1 MAEWNIHL
9 LETPEEMTAVEALQR
24 LVWPGSETD
33 VIPAHM
39 LLAVIHNGG
48 LALGAFVGDN
58 LVGVSFGFPGIYT
71 TPDGPRLKH
80 HSHILGVH
88 PEWIGKGIGFALK
101 RAQWQMVRKQ
111 GLDRI
116 TWTYDPLL
124 SRNAHLNISRLGA
137 VCNTYLRS
145 EYGEMRDGL
154 NSGLPSDRFQVD
166 WWLNTKRV
174 ERRLS
179 RRSRPALTL
188 DHYRTAKATLL
199 EVHTDRGLAPCLP
212 ELTSLP
218 RAPSHV
224 SRPRTGTTTPRE
236 KDGTIS
242 REPETSGTPCPVIKP
257 GLFRGNRDYPAG
269 TGTTTLTGT
278 LLLVEIP
285 SNFPALKA
293 ADLPLARDW
302 RFYTREV
309 FEDAFATGY
318 LITDFV
324 HDKGR
329 SFYVMTHED
338 STFQDDET
346 HAGLRG

>member
-1 MAEWNIHL
+1 MAEWTIHL
-9 LETPEEMTAVEALQR
+9 LEAPEKMTAVEALQR

-39 LLAVIHNGG
+39 LLAAVHNGG
-48 LALGAFVGDN
+48 LAIGAFVGDD
-58 LVGVSFGFPGIYT
+58 LVGVSFGFPGFYT

-80 HSHILGVH
+80 HSHILGIH
-88 PEWIGKGIGFALK
+88 PDWEGKGVGFALK

-145 EYGEMRDGL
+145 EYGEMRDRL
-154 NSGLPSDRFQVD
+154 NAGLPSDRFQVD

-188 DHYRTAKATLL
+188 EHYLTAEATLF
-199 EVHTDRGLAPCLP
+199 EAHTKRWPAPFPP
-212 ELTSLP
+212 E
-218 RAPSHV
+218 
-224 SRPRTGTTTPRE
+224 
-236 KDGTIS
+236 
-242 REPETSGTPCPVIKP
+242 ETSPLMGI
-257 GLFRGNRDYPAG
+257 
-269 TGTTTLTGT
+269 
-278 LLLVEIP
+278 LLLIEIP
-285 SNFPALKA
+285 SDFLALKA
-293 ADLPLARDW
+293 ADLPLALDW
-302 RFYTREV
+302 RFYTRKV

-318 LITDFV
+318 LVTDLV

-329 SFYVMTHED
+329 SFYVLTHED
-338 STFQDDET
+338 STLQEDEM
-346 HAGLRG
+346 HANLRG

>member
-1 MAEWNIHL
+1 MAEWTIHL
-9 LETPEEMTAVEALQR
+9 LETPQDMAAVEALQR

-33 VIPAHM
+33 IIPAHM
-39 LLAVIHNGG
+39 LLAAVHNGG
-48 LALGAFVGDN
+48 LALGAFVGAD
-58 LVGVSFGFPGIYT
+58 LVGVSFGFPGFYT

-88 PEWIGKGIGFALK
+88 PDWNGKGIGFALK

-145 EYGEMRDGL
+145 EYGEMRDSL
-154 NSGLPSDRFQVD
+154 NLGLPSDRFQVD
-166 WWLNTKRV
+166 WWLDTRRV

-179 RRSRPALTL
+179 RRLRPALTL
-188 DHYRTAKATLL
+188 NHYRTAKATLL
-199 EVHTDRGLAPCLP
+199 EAHTARRPVPCLP
-212 ELTSLP
+212 EEISPP
-218 RAPSHV
+218 RPV
-224 SRPRTGTTTPRE
+224 R
-236 KDGTIS
+236 D
-242 REPETSGTPCPVIKP
+242 SGC
-257 GLFRGNRDYPAG
+257 YAG
-269 TGTTTLTGT
+269 TGTITLKGI

-285 SNFPALKA
+285 SDFPALKA

-302 RFYTREV
+302 RFYTRQV
-309 FEDAFATGY
+309 FEAAFATGY
-318 LITDFV
+318 LVTDFV

-329 SFYVMTHED
+329 SFYVMTHEN
-338 STFQDDET
+338 STLQDGED
-346 HAGLRG
+346 